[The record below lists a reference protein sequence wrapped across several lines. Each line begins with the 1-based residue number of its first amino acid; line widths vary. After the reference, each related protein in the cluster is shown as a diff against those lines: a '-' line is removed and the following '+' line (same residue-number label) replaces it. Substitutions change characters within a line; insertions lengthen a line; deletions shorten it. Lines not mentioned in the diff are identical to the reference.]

1 MRAVVQRVSRG
12 DVMIGGASFARIDRG
27 LLVYLGVDADD
38 AEADALALAERAARL
53 RVFPDAEGKM
63 NLDVGEVG
71 GAMIVVSAFTVSA
84 DARRGRRPSF
94 DSAMSGD
101 SAARLVDRFCEAVA
115 ALGVPVSRGRF
126 GADMQI
132 DAVNDGPVC
141 ILMDS
146 RKRF

>member
-12 DVMIGGASFARIDRG
+12 DVTIDGAIFAGIDRG

-38 AEADALALAERAARL
+38 TEDDALALAERTARL
-53 RVFPDAEGKM
+53 RVFPDADGKM
-63 NLDVGEVG
+63 NLDVSGVG
-71 GAMIVVSAFTVSA
+71 GAMLVVSAFTVSA

-94 DSAMSGD
+94 DSARSGEG
-101 SAARLVDRFCEAVA
+101 AARLVDRFCEAAA

-126 GADMQI
+126 GADMKI